1 MVQNTLKIFVYSFL
15 FTYSPNITKLYYELR
30 NVLGLKYTEVNKK
43 DVLPD
48 IKKFTAQQH
57 G

>member
-1 MVQNTLKIFVYSFL
+1 MS
-15 FTYSPNITKLYYELR
+15 NITNLYYELR
-30 NVLGLKYTEVNKK
+30 SVLGLEYTEENKK

-48 IKKFTAQQH
+48 VKKFTAQQH